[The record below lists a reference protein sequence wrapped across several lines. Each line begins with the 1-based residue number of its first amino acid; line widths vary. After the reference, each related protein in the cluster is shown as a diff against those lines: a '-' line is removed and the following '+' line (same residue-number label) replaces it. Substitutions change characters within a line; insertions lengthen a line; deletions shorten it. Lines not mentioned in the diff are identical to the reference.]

1 MYEPEIWRLLLDQ
14 LRPDDIFVDVGA
26 NVGLY
31 SIAGARRVPDGRVWA
46 VEADPQNAALLRR
59 HVDLN
64 GVADRVTVIEAAA
77 GDGEGDVAFS
87 ALGIPQSSVEDIWES
102 GRGVQRVPLVRLD
115 QVVAETDVMKID
127 VEGYEGEVLAGSAA
141 LLSDSERRPR
151 LILVEVH
158 PELLVRVGWTID
170 RLRAFLVAHDYL
182 VNDVEARHAQL
193 HWLASGQEAR
203 VSPSRDGL
211 TP

>member
-1 MYEPEIWRLLLDQ
+1 VYEPEIWRLLLDQ

-46 VEADPQNAALLRR
+46 VEPDPRNAALLRR

-141 LLSDSERRPR
+141 LLSDSERKPR

-170 RLRAFLVAHDYL
+170 RLRKFLVAHDYL

-193 HWLASGQEAR
+193 HWLASSQEAR
-203 VSPSRDGL
+203 VSVSRDGL